1 MKSTRQPSEGDV
13 QPVVASTPEQ
23 NAASVPTSAA
33 APTAASPNAAAAPQ
47 RDEGLTLLGPAL
59 LLPDEDPDS
68 WEKLRAAVFDAV
80 VPADIFEVFWT
91 RDIVDHEWEILRLRR
106 LSAGLISATQR
117 QALASVLGPLMSK
130 GSIVGV
136 ADSEP
141 ELLAWKY
148 ILHHD
153 DAIKEVKALLKTAA
167 LGWDAV
173 LARTLTFIAE
183 DFERL
188 DRMCMT
194 AEARRD
200 AALREM
206 DRHREGFGQRLRRAI
221 NRVEDAEFR
230 VIEPPVEQEAA

>member
-23 NAASVPTSAA
+23 NDASVPTSAA
-33 APTAASPNAAAAPQ
+33 APTAASPNATPQ

-68 WEKLRAAVFDAV
+68 WEKLRAAVSDAV

-106 LSAGLISATQR
+106 LSAGLISATQQ
-117 QALASVLGPLMSK
+117 QALASVLRPLMSNN
-130 GSIVGV
+130 GILGV
-136 ADSEP
+136 ADLEP

-173 LARTLTFIAE
+173 LARTMTFIAE
-183 DFERL
+183 NFERI

>member
-80 VPADIFEVFWT
+80 VPADIFEVIWT

-106 LSAGLISATQR
+106 LSAGLFSATQQ
-117 QALASVLGPLMSK
+117 QALATVLRPLMSK
-130 GSIVGV
+130 GHSRRCGFRARIISV
-136 ADSEP
+136 
-141 ELLAWKY
+141 
-148 ILHHD
+148 
-153 DAIKEVKALLKTAA
+153 EVHSAS
-167 LGWDAV
+167 
-173 LARTLTFIAE
+173 
-183 DFERL
+183 
-188 DRMCMT
+188 
-194 AEARRD
+194 RR
-200 AALREM
+200 
-206 DRHREGFGQRLRRAI
+206 RHQRG
-221 NRVEDAEFR
+221 
-230 VIEPPVEQEAA
+230 

>member
-1 MKSTRQPSEGDV
+1 MLEPKMMGPNRYEIVNHEINRKTSEGDV

-23 NAASVPTSAA
+23 NNASVPTSAA
-33 APTAASPNAAAAPQ
+33 APTAASPNAAPQ

-68 WEKLRAAVFDAV
+68 WEKLRAAVSDAV

-91 RDIVDHEWEILRLRR
+91 RDIVDHEWNILRLRR
-106 LSAGLISATQR
+106 LSAGLISTTQQ
-117 QALASVLGPLMSK
+117 QALASVLRPLMSNN
-130 GSIVGV
+130 GILGV

-148 ILHHD
+148 ILRHD

-183 DFERL
+183 NFERI

-194 AEARRD
+194 AEAPR
-200 AALREM
+200 
-206 DRHREGFGQRLRRAI
+206 RRAAR
-221 NRVEDAEFR
+221 NGSPSGGFWSASASRH
-230 VIEPPVEQEAA
+230 